1 LPPSQ
6 KPAIRKAVK
15 ILLVE
20 DNQGNAD
27 LFTEY
32 LRIAGEFDPVRVSR
46 LSEAFNR
53 LSEGDVE
60 LILLDLNLPD
70 SNGLDT
76 LRRVH
81 AKVPGIPIIVL
92 TAHSGESMI
101 TEAIREGAQ
110 DYLVKTEI
118 VPNLLNRSIRYSIER
133 HHAAMVL
140 KDLELRLLQSQKMEA
155 VGRLAGGVAHD
166 FNNLLTAILGYC
178 KLLETSLDA
187 GDRRISDL
195 NEITEASKRA
205 ASLTGQ
211 LLAFS
216 RRQVLAPKVLNLN
229 RTVTTM
235 EKMLRRLIGE
245 DLNFSVSLDPKL
257 NNIRADAGQLEQVIM
272 NLAVNARDA
281 MPKGGRISVETG
293 NIAFSE
299 DSPGRHDVIPSG
311 DYVMVAVSDT
321 GCGMTTETLSHIFE
335 PFFTTKE
342 QGKGTGL
349 GLCTVFGIVKQ
360 SGGYVW
366 VYSEP
371 GQGSA
376 FKIYFPITKESVE
389 QPKDDRVSPK
399 TLRGSETILLAEDD
413 ASVRHMLV
421 RTLRQNGYTVLEASN
436 GKDAIGI
443 IEQRGDQIQLII
455 TDIVMPELGGR
466 GLADYVNLVRP
477 QTRIIFMSG
486 YTDDVII
493 RHGELDP
500 GMVFLQKPITLE
512 SFLQKIRY
520 VLETPSRPE
529 RLLADKADPDRAM
542 PIRA

>member
-1 LPPSQ
+1 
-6 KPAIRKAVK
+6 
-15 ILLVE
+15 
-20 DNQGNAD
+20 
-27 LFTEY
+27 
-32 LRIAGEFDPVRVSR
+32 
-46 LSEAFNR
+46 
-53 LSEGDVE
+53 
-60 LILLDLNLPD
+60 
-70 SNGLDT
+70 
-76 LRRVH
+76 
-81 AKVPGIPIIVL
+81 
-92 TAHSGESMI
+92 
-101 TEAIREGAQ
+101 
-110 DYLVKTEI
+110 
-118 VPNLLNRSIRYSIER
+118 
-133 HHAAMVL
+133 MVL